1 MLIHKIMLH
10 KIYFFFL
17 FSILFSFPLLAEDNI
32 KFASVAYELIGHNR
46 SVFHCELQ
54 QKQIVIIQTSDSKEL
69 KLLCVWV
76 PQTTEDE
83 YMLDET
89 SLSLLKEVDKALIG
103 YGQTA
108 GNPMF
113 YYCIPKKKASKKVK
127 MDKLKKYK
135 LPLSLYNF
143 QF

>member
-1 MLIHKIMLH
+1 M
-10 KIYFFFL
+10 
-17 FSILFSFPLLAEDNI
+17 
-32 KFASVAYELIGHNR
+32 VCELIGHNR

-54 QKQIVIIQTSDSKEL
+54 QKQIVIIQTTDNKEL

-76 PQTTEDE
+76 PQTTENE

-143 QF
+143 LF